1 MNTIQ
6 KLPDILKQEW
16 NNRKGAVVFTTVS
29 GDAIP
34 NSIFVTCVSLYEEN
48 KILVANNYFDKTI
61 ANIMRGSHGSILFI
75 TNDDKAYQFKGSIEY
90 TDKGAV
96 FEHMKKWNP
105 EQHPGHGVAIVNIEE
120 VYSGAKKII

>member
-6 KLPDILKQEW
+6 KLPDILQQEW
-16 NNRKGAVVFTTVS
+16 DNRKGVVIFTTVS
-29 GDAIP
+29 GNSIP
-34 NSIFVTCVSLYEEN
+34 NAIFVTCVSLYEEN
-48 KILVANNYFDKTI
+48 KILIANNYFDKTI

-75 TNDDKAYQFKGSIEY
+75 ITDDKAYQIKGTVEYAEKGS
-90 TDKGAV
+90 V
-96 FEHMKKWNP
+96 FEDMKKWNP